1 MEKEKAYTGI
11 WMKIGCFLSAL
22 AILGIIIIIGI
33 FLFNI
38 WRGF

>member
-11 WMKIGCFLSAL
+11 WMKVGCFLSAL
-22 AILGIIIIIGI
+22 AILGVITVMVI